1 MTPKI
6 NQEFLCIKE
15 YIMDNNEIAY
25 SVGQKYKITEITNS
39 KFFCMPSDLFNH
51 EMSFDDEFFEH
62 FELVEKNKT
71 PKHYKN
77 SNNYDVID
85 FVKDNDLNFNEGNVI
100 KYVTRCRKKGTHL
113 EDLKKAL
120 DYIQREIKYYEQL

>member
-1 MTPKI
+1 MTP
-6 NQEFLCIKE
+6 Q
-15 YIMDNNEIAY
+15 
-25 SVGQKYKITEITNS
+25 
-39 KFFCMPSDLFNH
+39 
-51 EMSFDDEFFEH
+51 
-62 FELVEKNKT
+62 
-71 PKHYKN
+71 HYKN

-120 DYIQREIKYYEQL
+120 DYIQREIKYYEQP